1 MISDSIV
8 FSSRSELSNLPA
20 GKLVD
25 GMFYALSDYGWYQ
38 YHDDGTDDE
47 GVYYDGYNPGEPYYA
62 IQAVNGTGKFYLM
75 NPAAVTIVGDSSPD
89 GVKNAPF
96 PGQIYIDESSSPTLW
111 IQNVA
116 GTSWTYGI
124 PLLGGGGS

>member
-8 FSSRSELSNLPA
+8 LSELTSLPA
-20 GKLVD
+20 DKLVD
-25 GMFYALSDYGWYQ
+25 GMFYVLSGYGWYQ
-38 YHDDGTDDE
+38 YRDDGTDNE
-47 GVYYDGYNPGEPYYA
+47 GVYYDGSARGKPYYVFEA
-62 IQAVNGTGKFYLM
+62 DNGTGKFYLM
-75 NPAAVTIVGDSSPD
+75 NPAAVTIVGNSSPD

-111 IQNVA
+111 IQDVA

-124 PLLGGGGS
+124 PLVESGGS